1 MYRSNI
7 NKVDKETG
15 WTALMGASQNG
26 SIYTIRILIDRGADI
41 QFSDVKKGRNAL
53 HIAAKYGQ
61 PEAVEMLCSRGA
73 IVNAT
78 DANGLT
84 ALMHAAK
91 NGHSKCIQALLNRGA
106 NVILLDNNG
115 YSPLHHAGKQGHKH
129 ALNACIEAGVP
140 LDLKCYEEGKT
151 ALMLAAQYG
160 RKESVFTLMD
170 KGADI
175 NTKSSKEGLTAL
187 MLASKEGH
195 KGTVLTLLAGGAH
208 SNLCDIYGWTA
219 LHFAGSWGRKET
231 TGFLLVYGRAKIDYI
246 GQTKNG
252 AKPGLTPL
260 MVAAKAGQVEIIN
273 LLVDFGATL
282 DIKAEV
288 DGRSALAA
296 CAAIGE
302 VKSIETLIAC
312 GADIEI
318 RDNEQRTPLM
328 IAAMEGQFA
337 TIICLLNNFVDINCF
352 DSKLNTAYDLATE
365 AGHKQLFL
373 SAILSLSA
381 EGKANLIPWLELHLQ
396 DFARGSQCGS
406 PSVFLNNFLY
416 GKEGLF
422 AGLLRR
428 PEDCDVYLVYCLVM
442 LASAIKKS
450 IHKHPIEEDDLTD
463 KLNII
468 DRMLMN
474 CMHAKLLCIDES
486 FGDTLLLG
494 KLSLRPGEFK
504 PELLGPAF
512 ISGPLALCIENELTD
527 MLNVPRVEKQ
537 IHLLFTTCQR
547 SSYPNNSGYTV
558 TWLLRWRY
566 IPAVRFILEGM
577 SKLILLILVAAV
589 STKENDP
596 DSSSLYETIPTM
608 YLTYIEY
615 ALILLTVS
623 IVVYECGQIEEKM
636 WAISPSM
643 TFDFHHLVRTRDLA
657 VNNHFFSDIWKFF
670 DLLTIAAISIWIIF
684 KYILFKYIPD
694 AGLYIY
700 SGKIALSM
708 SAIPI
713 SLGLLRYPSA
723 FTKNFGITI
732 LSAFF
737 HTENLL
743 AILCIFI
750 ATGVGFGVAFYGIF
764 HGLFG
769 RYDSGFES
777 PKEAFFVLFNAIFKS
792 YDLTIFDSSRQPELG
807 RSLFVVFIVWVVA
820 VLFNM
825 IIAQIVV
832 SHHDIR
838 LRANDSW
845 VLYKSK
851 LVQQYILVL
860 ESSPLCMLPPPF
872 NLLTSCLYIPHSIYT
887 WRARLYKHKVY
898 SLSLAGSIS
907 DLLLAFIMLLPAS
920 IYEYFSLHVFNEKKK
935 FYAKFMAI
943 ITCPIGISYAVV
955 ACFHNIIS
963 SSPTLLLV
971 KSRIS
976 DGRLRISYDNWRDGT
991 EIIGLRDGKQTHS
1004 GLPVD
1009 DLNDSSSSYM
1019 IDNNI
1024 DKLRVQPYT
1033 KGGENTRTTTNL
1045 IFSLFKRKKI
1055 EKDNNSNNN
1064 NNNNNSSISMKS
1076 IKSMKSMSTKDKL
1089 SSSIS
1094 LSSKEKP
1101 TPMLSIEDKDQQ
1113 IVATNDDENEN
1124 KEQELNTYTNERDD
1138 DDDDDDD
1145 GDDFD
1150 DAYDEGPDTMQK
1162 FNFDVNSDTGSVSS
1176 QNAIPTPGHR
1186 VPIPIIPQSLDFP
1199 PNRFNKLFTA
1209 IEQKKIFQE
1218 VLPEYYSDTFT
1229 EAINEQNIKLD
1240 SLYTINDNLMLLK
1253 ASQTKEIEKLMFA
1266 LNNIKESMTTNY

>member
-1 MYRSNI
+1 MSIIITTLNNKRSNI

-15 WTALMGASQNG
+15 WTALLGASQNG

-41 QFSDVKKGRNAL
+41 QFTDFKKGRNAL

-61 PEAVEMLCSRGA
+61 PEAIEMLCSRGA
-73 IVNAT
+73 IVNAA

-187 MLASKEGH
+187 MLAGKEGH

-231 TGFLLVYGRAKIDYI
+231 AGFLLVYGRAKIDYI

-282 DIKAEV
+282 DIKAEL

-296 CAAIGE
+296 CAAIGV
-302 VKSIETLIAC
+302 VKSIETLVAC

-328 IAAMEGQFA
+328 IAAIEGQFA
-337 TIICLLNNFVDINCF
+337 TIICLLNNFADINCF
-352 DSKLNTAYDLATE
+352 DAKQNTAYDLATE

-381 EGKANLIPWLELHLQ
+381 EGKANIIPWLELHLQ

-406 PSVFLNNFLY
+406 PSVFLNSFLY
-416 GKEGLF
+416 GKDGLF

-442 LASAIKKS
+442 LASSIKKA
-450 IHKHPIEEDDLTD
+450 IHKHPLEADDLTD
-463 KLNII
+463 KLDTI

-504 PELLGPAF
+504 PELLGSAF
-512 ISGPLALCIENELTD
+512 ISGPLALCIDNELTD
-527 MLNVPRVEKQ
+527 MLNVARVEKQ

-547 SSYPNNSGYTV
+547 SSYPSSGYSV
-558 TWLLRWRY
+558 TWMLRLRY
-566 IPAVRFILEGM
+566 IPAVRFVLEGM
-577 SKLILLILVAAV
+577 SKLVLLILVAIV
-589 STKENDP
+589 STKENDD

-615 ALILLTVS
+615 ALILFIATC
-623 IVVYECGQIEEKM
+623 VVYECGQIEEKM

-643 TFDFHHLVRTRDLA
+643 TFDFHYLVRTRNLA
-657 VNNHFFSDIWKFF
+657 VNNHFFSDIWKVF
-670 DLLTIAAISIWIIF
+670 DLLTIVAISIWIIF
-684 KYILFKYIPD
+684 KYILLKYLPD
-694 AGLYIY
+694 AGLYVY
-700 SGKIALSM
+700 TGKIALAM
-708 SAIPI
+708 SAIPMA
-713 SLGLLRYPSA
+713 LGLLRYPSA
-723 FTKNFGITI
+723 FSKNFGITI
-732 LSAFF
+732 LSAFL

-777 PKEAFFVLFNAIFKS
+777 PKDAFFVLFNAIFKS
-792 YDLTIFDSSRQPELG
+792 YDLAIFDSSRQPELG
-807 RSLFVVFIVWVVA
+807 RSLFVVFIVWVAA

-838 LRANDSW
+838 LKASDSW
-845 VLYKSK
+845 VLYKSR

-887 WRARLYKHKVY
+887 WRSRLYKNKVY
-898 SLSLAGSIS
+898 SLSLAGTIA
-907 DLLLAFIMLLPAS
+907 DLVIAFLMLLPAS
-920 IYEYFSLHVFNEKKK
+920 FYDYFSLHVFNDRKK

-943 ITCPIGISYAVV
+943 VSCPIGIGYALG
-955 ACFHNIIS
+955 ACFHNILS

-976 DGRLRISYDNWRDGT
+976 DGRLRISYDKWRDGT

-1004 GLPVD
+1004 GLPID
-1009 DLNDSSSSYM
+1009 HINDESSSYQA
-1019 IDNNI
+1019 DSN
-1024 DKLRVQPYT
+1024 KLRVQPYT
-1033 KGGENTRTTTNL
+1033 KGGENTRTTTSL
-1045 IFSLFKRKKI
+1045 IFSLFKPKKI
-1055 EKDNNSNNN
+1055 EKSNA
-1064 NNNNNSSISMKS
+1064 ISMKS
-1076 IKSMKSMSTKDKL
+1076 IKSMSKKDKGIEL
-1089 SSSIS
+1089 SSSMS

-1101 TPMLSIEDKDQQ
+1101 TPMLSEDKDQQ
-1113 IVATNDDENEN
+1113 LVASNDDENEN

-1138 DDDDDDD
+1138 DNDDDDD

-1186 VPIPIIPQSLDFP
+1186 VPISIVPQSLDFP

-1209 IEQKKIFQE
+1209 VEQKKIFQE

-1229 EAINEQNIKLD
+1229 ETVNEQNVKLD

-1253 ASQTKEIEKLMFA
+1253 ASQTKEIEKLMLA
-1266 LNNIKESMTTNY
+1266 LNNIKESMNTNY